1 MATRNDPEKEKK
13 QRKGFLK
20 QASEMLLDMKKQLL
34 KEMQGRVKEE
44 TEGVKDEG
52 RDTYY
57 LASDERDREINF
69 ILNDREREKLL
80 AIDEALERIK
90 DKTYDLASDERDREI
105 NFILNDR
112 EREKLLAI
120 DEALERI
127 KDKTYGLCESC
138 EGEIQLGRLKVLPFT
153 RLCVKCQ
160 EENEKESKRQ
170 KTLEDERGYRKLVI
184 SDIEEDGF

>member
-1 MATRNDPEKEKK
+1 MATKIDPEKEKK
-13 QRKGFLK
+13 QRRDFLK
-20 QASEMLLDMKKQLL
+20 QAAEMLEDTKKQLL
-34 KEMQGRVKEE
+34 REIQGRVKEE

-52 RDTYY
+52 RD
-57 LASDERDREINF
+57 
-69 ILNDREREKLL
+69 
-80 AIDEALERIK
+80 
-90 DKTYDLASDERDREI
+90 TYDLASDERDREI

-120 DEALERI
+120 DEALRRI
-127 KDKTYGLCESC
+127 KEKTYGICESC

-184 SDIEEDGF
+184 NDFEEEGF

>member
-13 QRKGFLK
+13 QRKDFLK

-52 RDTYY
+52 RDTY
-57 LASDERDREINF
+57 
-69 ILNDREREKLL
+69 
-80 AIDEALERIK
+80 
-90 DKTYDLASDERDREI
+90 DLASDERDREI

-120 DEALERI
+120 DEALQRI

>member
-1 MATRNDPEKEKK
+1 MATKTDPEKEKK
-13 QRKGFLK
+13 QRRDFLK
-20 QASEMLLDMKKQLL
+20 QAAEMLEETKKQLL
-34 KEMQGRVKEE
+34 REMHGRVKEE

-52 RDTYY
+52 RD
-57 LASDERDREINF
+57 
-69 ILNDREREKLL
+69 
-80 AIDEALERIK
+80 
-90 DKTYDLASDERDREI
+90 TYDLASDERDREI

-120 DEALERI
+120 DEALQRI
-127 KDKTYGLCESC
+127 ADKTYGICESC

-170 KTLEDERGYRKLVI
+170 KSLENERAYRKL
-184 SDIEEDGF
+184 DIRD

>member
-1 MATRNDPEKEKK
+1 MPKTDPEKEKK
-13 QRKGFLK
+13 QRKEFLK
-20 QASEMLLDMKKQLL
+20 QAADTLLETKKQLM

-52 RDTYY
+52 RD
-57 LASDERDREINF
+57 
-69 ILNDREREKLL
+69 
-80 AIDEALERIK
+80 
-90 DKTYDLASDERDREI
+90 TYDLASDERDREI

-112 EREKLLAI
+112 EREKLLDI
-120 DEALERI
+120 DEALQRI
-127 KDKTYGLCESC
+127 KDKTYGICESC

-170 KTLEDERGYRKLVI
+170 KTLEDERSYRKLVI
-184 SDIEEDGF
+184 TDFEEDGF

>member
-1 MATRNDPEKEKK
+1 MPKTDLEKEKK
-13 QRKGFLK
+13 QRKDFLK
-20 QASEMLLDMKKQLL
+20 QAAETLRETKKQLL
-34 KEMQGRVKEE
+34 KEMQGRVKGE

-52 RDTYY
+52 RD
-57 LASDERDREINF
+57 
-69 ILNDREREKLL
+69 
-80 AIDEALERIK
+80 
-90 DKTYDLASDERDREI
+90 TYDLASDERDREI

-112 EREKLLAI
+112 EREKLHAI

-127 KDKTYGLCESC
+127 KDKSYGICESC

-170 KTLEDERGYRKLVI
+170 KTIDDERGYRKLVLN
-184 SDIEEDGF
+184 DFEEEGF

>member
-1 MATRNDPEKEKK
+1 MARTEPEKEKK
-13 QRKGFLK
+13 QRKEFLK
-20 QASEMLLDMKKQLL
+20 QASEMLQDTKKQAL

-52 RDTYY
+52 RD
-57 LASDERDREINF
+57 
-69 ILNDREREKLL
+69 
-80 AIDEALERIK
+80 
-90 DKTYDLASDERDREI
+90 TYDLASDERDREI

-120 DEALERI
+120 DEALQRI
-127 KDKTYGLCESC
+127 KDKTYGICESC

-170 KTLEDERGYRKLVI
+170 KTLEDERGYRKLVVN
-184 SDIEEDGF
+184 DFEEEGF